1 MKQVLILIIL
11 LLATAAL
18 AANTPPVKKKFRP
31 TEKIPAD
38 TAVSFPVDI

>member
-1 MKQVLILIIL
+1 MKRILVLIIL
-11 LLATAAL
+11 LGAAAVF
-18 AANTPPVKKKFRP
+18 AAQAHSGKKRFRP